1 MNTIP
6 TISNDS
12 KTAQITISLGILGI
26 MLIGLTALHWVG
38 IIDLAIPFHRTIV
51 TMLLMSASLE
61 PFIYLYQP
69 KSLYL
74 LGVSS
79 TLLFGFWYFITSLLF
94 IGEF

>member
-1 MNTIP
+1 MNSMQ
-6 TISNDS
+6 TISSDS
-12 KTAQITISLGILGI
+12 KTAQITISLGVLGI
-26 MLIGLTALHWVG
+26 ILVALTALHWVNV
-38 IIDLAIPFHRTIV
+38 IDLAIPFHRTIV

-94 IGEF
+94 IG